1 MAAVTPAINLRQTRT
16 RTERSKSWYYS
27 RAMTNDKV
35 GEGSPLA
42 ATQGIETDRPYA
54 RVPRLDIHVV
64 AGPDAGKRISSKGQR
79 TVLGTEESADL
90 TLTDRTVSRFHCE
103 LVVGEDDPVIILRDL
118 GSRNGTKV
126 DGVRVIE
133 AILDNDATLVCGR
146 SRIEVSFAP
155 DHVDVPLS
163 TEAHFGLMV
172 GASKAMRAVF
182 AMLERAAKSDA
193 TVLLQGETGSGKDAA
208 AESIHVASTRSEG
221 PLVVVDSGAIP
232 AGLMESE
239 LFGHEKG
246 AFTGA
251 DRARMGAFEAANGG
265 TLFLDEIGELPLD
278 LQPKLLRALD
288 RRQIQ
293 RVGTSGRID
302 VDVRV
307 IAATNRNLREEV
319 NAGRFRADLYYRLAV
334 VEILLP
340 PLRERREDVP
350 LLAKHILGSLFQEL
364 PEHVTS
370 DEFTNELSNHPWPGN
385 VRELRNHL
393 ERCVA
398 MGEAMP
404 LPTGEAPVSGDAPP
418 IDFDQPLPAVRQ
430 TWTRFVERKYLQ
442 EMLRRHDNNVSAAA
456 RAAGVDRTSFYRLL
470 TRCGLR

>member
-1 MAAVTPAINLRQTRT
+1 MQ
-16 RTERSKSWYYS
+16 SWYYHTTMATKS
-27 RAMTNDKV
+27 GDTGGASLPR
-35 GEGSPLA
+35 
-42 ATQGIETDRPYA
+42 TQGIETDRPYA

-64 AGPDAGKRISSKGQR
+64 GGPDAGKRLSSKGQR
-79 TVLGTEESADL
+79 TVIGSDESSDL
-90 TLTDRTVSRFHCE
+90 ALSDPTVSGFHCE
-103 LVVGEDDPVIILRDL
+103 LVVAEEEEEIVLRDL

-126 DGVRVIE
+126 DGVRILE
-133 AILDNDATLVCGR
+133 AILEDDATLLCGR
-146 SRIEVSFAP
+146 TRIEVAFAP

-163 TEAHFGLMV
+163 ADDHFGLMV
-172 GASKAMRAVF
+172 GRSKVMRAVF
-182 AMLERAAKSDA
+182 AVLERAANSDA

-208 AESIHVASTRSEG
+208 AESIHIHSSRSDA

-232 AGLMESE
+232 AGIMESE

-251 DRARMGAFEAANGG
+251 QSERIGAFEAASGG

-288 RRQIQ
+288 RKQIQ
-293 RVGTSGRID
+293 RVGSNDRVD

-307 IAATNRNLREEV
+307 IAATNRDLREEV

-350 LLAKHILGSLFQEL
+350 LLAKHILKSLFQDL
-364 PEHVTS
+364 PDHVKT
-370 DEFTNELSNHPWPGN
+370 DEFCDELGNHPWPGN

-404 LPTGEAPVSGDAPP
+404 LPSSSTPPSGDAPP
-418 IDFDQPLPAVRQ
+418 IDFDQPLPVVRDG
-430 TWTRFVERKYLQ
+430 WVRFVERKYLE
-442 EMLRRHDNNVSAAA
+442 EMLKRHDNNVSAAA
-456 RAAGVDRTSFYRLL
+456 RAAGIDRTSFYRLL
-470 TRCGLR
+470 SRCGLR